1 MCPSPP
7 GALSGNRFVVRWSSV
22 AGRTYSVRCSTNLV
36 SGAGFQALQGAI
48 PGNGSVNS
56 YTATVSSASCFF
68 LVEVE

>member
-1 MCPSPP
+1 
-7 GALSGNRFVVRWSSV
+7 V